1 MTTEEELKLLKLT
14 INATLDYEI
23 HQEAKTEISKSGR
36 NSGRTEILED
46 IEIKYIKYG
55 KKYVDTLPENI
66 EGAEDKSN
74 AIFIVHPNLTTN
86 NLAHNNEV
94 EFTIKE
100 LAEVLAPLKSE
111 KANGTGLNL
120 DFTAFTE
127 TIEQRKPA
135 SSTDNNSQEIEHT
148 NFTTNNSADNNSVKF
163 TIDELDE
170 VLASLKSEKANGTGL
185 NLDFTAF
192 TETIEQRK
200 PASSTDNNSQE
211 IEHTNFTTNNSADNN
226 SVKFTIDELAEVLA
240 SLKSYNSQ
248 NNEEIGVKF
257 PDTEFSDYKETDLK
271 IKNLQKAKPAKR
283 KAQKKARYKIRP

>member
-111 KANGTGLNL
+111 KVNGTDPNL
-120 DFTAFTE
+120 DLTAFSEPIDPTK
-127 TIEQRKPA
+127 RKP
-135 SSTDNNSQEIEHT
+135 IPT
-148 NFTTNNSADNNSVKF
+148 NTMPEAADYSNKRPK
-163 TIDELDE
+163 
-170 VLASLKSEKANGTGL
+170 LKRS
-185 NLDFTAF
+185 
-192 TETIEQRK
+192 
-200 PASSTDNNSQE
+200 
-211 IEHTNFTTNNSADNN
+211 
-226 SVKFTIDELAEVLA
+226 
-240 SLKSYNSQ
+240 
-248 NNEEIGVKF
+248 
-257 PDTEFSDYKETDLK
+257 
-271 IKNLQKAKPAKR
+271 
-283 KAQKKARYKIRP
+283 